1 MRQLKV
7 KEQHKQMLIVCH
19 ISLLKFSNKKVL
31 FLNNKTFFLV
41 AIFIKENYVNLLVER
56 LEANENQ
63 TML

>member
-56 LEANENQ
+56 LEANKNQ

>member
-7 KEQHKQMLIVCH
+7 KEQHKQMLTVCH
-19 ISLLKFSNKKVL
+19 ISLLKYSNKKVL